1 MNFDLKNKER
11 RLQALDKFHDNELKL
26 GMKQRCYLGHIL
38 YHFTGTQK
46 PKRIN
51 KYTDLEEKE
60 VKDVR
65 LCNNCG

>member
-38 YHFTGTQK
+38 YHFTGT
-46 PKRIN
+46 
-51 KYTDLEEKE
+51 
-60 VKDVR
+60 
-65 LCNNCG
+65 